1 MNDRPGSGARGAVPS
16 DRAAGPAPRS
26 LLPGLIA
33 LLAACSSGP
42 GPGPEHHVPVAT
54 VAVSPRSLV
63 VRVGQ
68 TAQLTAVPLDAH
80 GTPLAGRTLTWTS
93 SDSSVATVT
102 AGRVAGLAPG
112 PATITATSEGR
123 SAATAVT
130 PAAARGGTPAP
141 TPR

>member
-1 MNDRPGSGARGAVPS
+1 MIGPGAGSGGRDRPIERRGP
-16 DRAAGPAPRS
+16 PPPP
-26 LLPGLIA
+26 LPPGLIA
-33 LLAACSSGP
+33 LLAGCSSGP

-123 SAATAVT
+123 SGATAVT
-130 PAAARGGTPAP
+130 VAAPGAATPAP
-141 TPR
+141 PPL